1 MASIYRAPN
10 KRWKA
15 TIRKVGFKSRSKT
28 FDKFKD
34 AQQWVRQNESSLEK
48 AGVESVRTL
57 AEVLN
62 KYADEEASRYRSPRT
77 MLTTLRSLGTHL
89 PNICFPEITSQHIA
103 HFRDKRLSSGTSPST
118 IRKELNLLSKVYDVA
133 QKEWLYPVANR
144 VKEVRRPSEAPAR
157 TKRPSKVELAA
168 IKAEC
173 SRSNNPAIWLMVELA
188 IETGMRQGE
197 LLGLKVDDV
206 DLSSRT
212 IHLALTK
219 NGSAR
224 DVPLSEKAF
233 SLISNQLEETATGKL
248 FSNWQSG
255 DGFRSTLRRVC
266 LRAGVSGL
274 RFHDLRHEAASRLF
288 EKGLNQFQVA
298 AITGHKS
305 LQSLQRYTHL
315 RAKDLV
321 KIIDKNHV

>member
-1 MASIYRAPN
+1 MASIYRASN

-15 TIRKVGFKSRSKT
+15 TIRKAGFKSRSKT
-28 FDKFKD
+28 FDKFKE
-34 AQQWVRQNESSLEK
+34 AQQWVTQNENKLEK

-57 AEVLN
+57 AEVLK

-77 MLTTLRSLGTHL
+77 MLTTLRSLRTHL
-89 PNICFPEITSQHIA
+89 PNISFPEITSQHIA
-103 HFRDKRLSSGTSPST
+103 HFRDKRLSAGTSPST

-157 TKRPSKVELAA
+157 TKRPSKAELAA
-168 IKAEC
+168 IQAEC
-173 SRSNNPAIWLMVELA
+173 ARSNNPAIWLMVELA

-197 LLGLKVDDV
+197 LLGINVDDV
-206 DLSSRT
+206 DLKSRT

-233 SLISNQLEETATGKL
+233 SLISNQLEETATSKL

-255 DGFRSTLRRVC
+255 DGFRSTFKRVC
-266 LRAGVSGL
+266 HRAGVSGL

-288 EKGLNQFQVA
+288 EKGLNQFQVG

-315 RAKDLV
+315 KARDLV
-321 KIIDKNHV
+321 NLLR

>member
-15 TIRKVGFKSRSKT
+15 TTRKAGSKSRSKT
-28 FDKFKD
+28 FEKFKE
-34 AQQWVRQNESSLEK
+34 AQQWVKQNESSLEK
-48 AGVESVRTL
+48 AGAESVRTL
-57 AEVLN
+57 AEVLK
-62 KYADEEASRYRSPRT
+62 KYADEEAARYRSPRT
-77 MLTTLRSLGTHL
+77 MHTTLRSLGTHL
-89 PNICFPEITSQHIA
+89 PNISFPEITSQHIA
-103 HFRDKRLSSGTSPST
+103 HFRDKRLSAGTSPST

-144 VKEVRRPSEAPAR
+144 VREVRRPSEAPAR
-157 TKRPSKVELAA
+157 TRRPSKAELAA
-168 IKAEC
+168 IQAEC
-173 SRSNNPAIWLMVELA
+173 IRSNNPAIWLMVELA

-197 LLGLKVDDV
+197 LLGIKVDDV
-206 DLSSRT
+206 DLKSRT

-233 SLISNQLEETATGKL
+233 SLISNQLEETATSKL

-255 DGFRSTLRRVC
+255 DGFRSTFRRVC
-266 LRAGVSGL
+266 HRAGVSGL

-315 RAKDLV
+315 RARDLV
-321 KIIDKNHV
+321 NLLK

>member
-15 TIRKVGFKSRSKT
+15 TIRKAGFKSRSKT
-28 FDKFKD
+28 FDKFKE
-34 AQQWVRQNESSLEK
+34 AQQWVKQNESSLEK
-48 AGVESVRTL
+48 AGAESVRTL
-57 AEVLN
+57 AEVLK
-62 KYADEEASRYRSPRT
+62 KYADEEAARYRSPRT
-77 MLTTLRSLGTHL
+77 MHTTLRSLGTHL
-89 PNICFPEITSQHIA
+89 PNISFPEITSQHIA
-103 HFRDKRLSSGTSPST
+103 HFRDKRLSAGTSPST

-144 VKEVRRPSEAPAR
+144 VREVRRPSEAPAR
-157 TKRPSKVELAA
+157 TRRPSKAELAA
-168 IKAEC
+168 IQAEC
-173 SRSNNPAIWLMVELA
+173 IRSNNPAIWLMVELA

-197 LLGLKVDDV
+197 LLGIKVDDV
-206 DLSSRT
+206 DLKSRT

-233 SLISNQLEETATGKL
+233 SLISNQLEETATSKL

-255 DGFRSTLRRVC
+255 DGFRSTFRRVC
-266 LRAGVSGL
+266 HRAGVSGL
-274 RFHDLRHEAASRLF
+274 RFHDFRHEAASRLF

-305 LQSLQRYTHL
+305 LHSLQRYTHL
-315 RAKDLV
+315 KAVDLV
-321 KIIDKNHV
+321 ELL

>member
-15 TIRKVGFKSRSKT
+15 TIRKAGFKSRSKT
-28 FDKFKD
+28 FDKFKE
-34 AQQWVRQNESSLEK
+34 AQQWVKQNESSLEK
-48 AGVESVRTL
+48 AGAESLRTL
-57 AEVLN
+57 AEVLK
-62 KYADEEASRYRSPRT
+62 KYADEEAARYRSPRT
-77 MLTTLRSLGTHL
+77 MHTTLRSLGTHL
-89 PNICFPEITSQHIA
+89 PNISFPEITSQHIA
-103 HFRDKRLSSGTSPST
+103 HFRDKRLSAGTSPST

-144 VKEVRRPSEAPAR
+144 VREVRRPSEAPAR
-157 TKRPSKVELAA
+157 TRRPSKAELAA
-168 IKAEC
+168 IQAEC
-173 SRSNNPAIWLMVELA
+173 IRSNNPAIWLMVELA

-197 LLGLKVDDV
+197 LLGINVDDV
-206 DLSSRT
+206 DLKSRT

-233 SLISNQLEETATGKL
+233 SLISNKLEETATSKL

-255 DGFRSTLRRVC
+255 DGFRSTFRRVC
-266 LRAGVSGL
+266 HRAGVSGL

-315 RAKDLV
+315 RARDLV
-321 KIIDKNHV
+321 NLLK